1 MRSSDD
7 PFGLRPLWNAGLE
20 IYSEIVKICNRHGLR
35 YYATDGTALGAVRH
49 KGFIPWDDDID
60 ISMPRPDYEKFRK
73 IANAE
78 LPQHLRF
85 WDYRDESHAIYL
97 FGKVQDLREEK
108 VSSIEKSL
116 EFTLSNGLFVD
127 VFPID
132 GYPTGFWDKWKITCV
147 SSFMACVVRFRC
159 TRFLSQTRR
168 GRCAWIL
175 GFLLSAV
182 FPWLNQRRCLAYC
195 ERLLRHYGFDESDYT
210 GRACSSLNV
219 FRRAPLKREVWGT
232 GCAAEFDGRQIV
244 VPCDVDAFL
253 RNEYYKWDYRKL
265 PPEKDRHPTHG
276 LGCHYAWWLGP
287 ESCRG
292 R

>member
-7 PFGLRPLWNAGLE
+7 PFGLRPLWDAGLE
-20 IYSEIVKICNRHGLR
+20 IFSEIVKICNRHGLR

-97 FGKVQDLREEK
+97 FGKVQELQEEK
-108 VSSIEKSL
+108 VRSIEKSL

-132 GYPTGFWDKWKITCV
+132 GYPTGFWNKWKITCV

-175 GFLLSAV
+175 GFLLSVV

-195 ERLLRHYGFDESDYT
+195 ERLLRRYGFDESEFT

-219 FRRAPLKREVWGT
+219 FRRRPLKRETWGD
-232 GCAAEFDGRQIV
+232 GREVEFDGRLIV
-244 VPCDVDAFL
+244 VPSDVDAFL
-253 RNEYYKWDYRKL
+253 GNEYCKWNYREL

-292 R
+292 K